1 MGLFRQ
7 DQSLHERIGELQA
20 KVEGLRAELDA
31 ALHETRQTLEV
42 MAREMDNFRLDYQG
56 LYEKAR
62 VQLTKLARRDREA
75 TDGEPAEPDLS
86 RYRQM
91 LAEKRLRS

>member
-1 MGLFRQ
+1 MGIFRQ
-7 DQSLHERIGELQA
+7 DQRLHERIGVLQA
-20 KVEGLRAELDA
+20 RVDRLEAELA
-31 ALHETRQTLEV
+31 SAQHETRQTLEV

-62 VQLTKLARRDREA
+62 VQLTKLARRDREEA
-75 TDGEPAEPDLS
+75 TSADGVSDLS

-91 LAEKRLRS
+91 LAEKRLRG